1 MLGLMKDLFV
11 ACWRA
16 LLDALRLRVLLLTL
30 APLAVML
37 LLVLG
42 AGLAWGD
49 AALAWARGWVGGAG
63 WLSWPL
69 ALLDADAA
77 ERMRAVLA
85 PLVLLALVTPLVMLG
100 ALLLV
105 VMLMMPAM
113 RRLVART
120 RFAGLELR
128 GGRGARLWLGSLA
141 YSIGVMLVALVL
153 LLLSVPLWLVPPLIA
168 VLPPLIFGW
177 LGYRVMSY
185 DALAEH
191 ATPAE
196 RRALMQRHRALLLA
210 LGVITGY
217 LGTAPMTLW
226 APGLLLLSLFWLIV
240 PVAIWMYA
248 WTFAFSSLWFAH
260 YCLHALQV
268 QREQESGPM
277 NSETGPALPPP
288 VALLP
293 DSREKE
299 SAHAP

>member
-1 MLGLMKDLFV
+1 MKDLFL

-42 AGLAWGD
+42 ANLLWGE
-49 AALAWARGWVGGAG
+49 AMLAWARGWVGSAWWSN
-63 WLSWPL
+63 WLL
-69 ALLDADAA
+69 GLLDADVA
-77 ERMRAVLA
+77 ERVRAVLA
-85 PLVLLALVTPLVMLG
+85 PLVLLALLTPLVMLG

-105 VMLMMPAM
+105 ATLMMPAM

-120 RFAGLELR
+120 RFAALQPR
-128 GGRGARLWLGSLA
+128 GGKGARMWLGSLA
-141 YSIGVMLVALVL
+141 YCGGVTLVALVL
-153 LLLSVPLWLVPPLIA
+153 LLLSSPLWLVPPLIA

-185 DALAEH
+185 DALTEH

-196 RRALMQRHRALLLA
+196 RRALMQRHRAALLA
-210 LGVITGY
+210 LGIITGY
-217 LGTAPMTLW
+217 LSTAPVAVW
-226 APGLLLLSLFWLIV
+226 APGVMLFSFIWLVV

-260 YCLHALQV
+260 YCLNALQA
-268 QREQESGPM
+268 QRAAEQ
-277 NSETGPALPPP
+277 AL
-288 VALLP
+288 VDWQVEAIDVL
-293 DSREKE
+293 
-299 SAHAP
+299 